1 MSTTKP
7 VPTAAPEPQAKS
19 SWLRGQYG
27 TYIGLTSVLVGMIL
41 LFGWMSEY
49 FITVETFVTIA
60 NEIPAL
66 AVMAIGMTFVL
77 ILAGI
82 DLSVGS
88 VLALSA
94 AVTANAILQWK
105 WGVPAAAALGLM
117 IGLLCGAV
125 TGAISVAWR
134 LPSFIV
140 SLGML
145 EAVRGGAYLVTDS
158 RTQYVGSAISGL
170 AKPLIGGI
178 SSAFILALVL
188 VVVAQLIL
196 TKTVFGRYTIG
207 IGTNEEAMRLAG
219 VDPRPIRIIVFAA
232 MGLLAGLAGLMTSA
246 RLEAADPNAGSGI
259 ELQVI
264 AAVVIGGTSLM
275 GGRGSV
281 VNTFFGVLIIA
292 VLEAGLAQVGASDP
306 TKRIITG
313 CVIVVAVVIDT
324 LRQRRA
330 LTH

>member
-1 MSTTKP
+1 MSLTPSAPAPLPTPKP
-7 VPTAAPEPQAKS
+7 M
-19 SWLRGQYG
+19 RGQLG
-27 TYIGLTSVLVGMIL
+27 TYVGLISVLIGMVA

-49 FITVETFVTIA
+49 FISVETFVTIA

-77 ILAGI
+77 IIAGI

-88 VLALSA
+88 VLAFSA

-105 WGVPAAAALGLM
+105 WGVPAAAVLGLLT
-117 IGLLCGAV
+117 GLVCGAV

-158 RTQYVGSAISGL
+158 RTQYVGDAISGL
-170 AKPLIGGI
+170 AKPVIGGI
-178 SSAFILALVL
+178 SSAFIVALALV
-188 VVVAQLIL
+188 VIAQLIL
-196 TKTVFGRYTIG
+196 SRTVFGRYAVG

-219 VDPRPIRIIVFAA
+219 VDPRPIRIIIFAVT
-232 MGLLAGLAGLMTSA
+232 GLLAGLAGLMQSA

-292 VLEAGLAQVGASDP
+292 VLDAGLAQIGASDP

-313 CVIVVAVVIDT
+313 CVIVVAVIIDT

-330 LTH
+330 ATH